1 MKRTMWVAIDCN
13 LWTDPQTMRLAKA
26 LHMGVDE
33 AVSRLARLWAW
44 AMLAQVED
52 GHLGVLP
59 EQEIADI
66 MRIKDLDAKDVVQIL
81 TQHGVL
87 LIEKSGIVLADWQE
101 SNGRFIAQK
110 RLDRQRKSANKQ
122 RLNAQTPSQASGEK
136 APNSAKVRRGGG
148 KSTDTVPNKTLPN
161 ITEPSLVQER
171 DDDDDIGHTANS
183 ARAPAGDSLVGQSFY
198 EAKEGA
204 DGTGP
209 EEGKASANGV
219 KAHRASYTPLDLK
232 AVARLA
238 LPKTRPVS
246 LRAIQAAAAHNAQVL
261 SPARQALYAA
271 QAQTIRKAYRMAFAR
286 EPTQDEVEEL
296 SGRTSPDGSSGFSVE
311 LTCEAI
317 RRAGLNHAQNPVNY
331 AVRCLRL
338 WKGNGAR
345 EVDDLYE
352 IDLRHDPS

>member
-1 MKRTMWVAIDCN
+1 MKRTMWVAIACN

-52 GHLGVLP
+52 GHLGDLP
-59 EQEIADI
+59 AQEIADI
-66 MRIKDLDAKDVVQIL
+66 MRIKDLDATQLVQIL
-81 TQHGVL
+81 SQHGVL
-87 LIEKSGIVLADWQE
+87 LIEKTGIVLADWQE

-122 RLNAQTPSQASGEK
+122 RLNAQTPSQVSGEK
-136 APNSAKVRRGGG
+136 APGSAKARRGGG
-148 KSTDTVPNKTLPN
+148 NSADTVPNKTLPN
-161 ITEPSLVQER
+161 LTEPNPVQEP
-171 DDDDDIGHTANS
+171 DDDDDIQHTAYS
-183 ARAPAGDSLVGQSFY
+183 APAGDSPVGQPFY
-198 EAKEGA
+198 EAGDGA
-204 DGTGP
+204 DGAGP
-209 EEGKASANGV
+209 EEGGPARTEV
-219 KAHRASYTPLDLK
+219 KAHGASYTPLDLK

-238 LPKTRPVS
+238 LPQARPVS

-261 SPARQALYAA
+261 SPARRAIYAA
-271 QAQTIRKAYRMAFAR
+271 QAQTIRKAYRTAFAR

-345 EVDDLYE
+345 EIDDLYE